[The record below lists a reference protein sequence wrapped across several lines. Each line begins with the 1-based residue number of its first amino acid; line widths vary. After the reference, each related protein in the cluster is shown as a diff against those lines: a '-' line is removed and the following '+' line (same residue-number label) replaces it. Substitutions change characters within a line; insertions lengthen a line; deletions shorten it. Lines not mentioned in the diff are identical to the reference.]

1 MSVYNDQSV
10 HDIYNQFSMICIK
23 FYFFILNVCGL
34 FFFSKSQKQKTINF
48 LDDKATLIL
57 NIAQG
62 LIYMFSISYIVHY
75 LIIMFVRT
83 MKHGLKTLGFTYTNN
98 MNLINRIGT
107 IQWHYKG
114 LMNHV
119 NIIVYC
125 KPTFICMLEF
135 FLKFWK
141 AILLRTSP

>member
-1 MSVYNDQSV
+1 
-10 HDIYNQFSMICIK
+10 
-23 FYFFILNVCGL
+23 
-34 FFFSKSQKQKTINF
+34 
-48 LDDKATLIL
+48 
-57 NIAQG
+57 
-62 LIYMFSISYIVHY
+62 MFSISYIVHY

-125 KPTFICMLEF
+125 KPNFYLHARVFLEVLEGHF
-135 FLKFWK
+135 VANISRREPVL
-141 AILLRTSP
+141 ASLVIILHLDRKYKSHRKNS